1 MKAPSAACGGLGACV
16 KDQPA
21 RNRGRS
27 AAGPARVRG
36 IIHVQDNCGVCVRR
50 VEFELGEVGVC
61 VLGAKSITAVI
72 TIWPALALVTS
83 SGMMVTPSHTGA
95 VAVVDIPRR
104 ITASWRLVA
113 GAGTWALTRTPA
125 VNSINLSR
133 ALRLAFLYVL
143 PKSLSVAA
151 PTTRAKSLAME
162 A

>member
-1 MKAPSAACGGLGACV
+1 M
-16 KDQPA
+16 
-21 RNRGRS
+21 
-27 AAGPARVRG
+27 
-36 IIHVQDNCGVCVRR
+36 
-50 VEFELGEVGVC
+50 
-61 VLGAKSITAVI
+61 
-72 TIWPALALVTS
+72 ALVTS

-133 ALRLAFLYVL
+133 ALRSTLAFLYVL